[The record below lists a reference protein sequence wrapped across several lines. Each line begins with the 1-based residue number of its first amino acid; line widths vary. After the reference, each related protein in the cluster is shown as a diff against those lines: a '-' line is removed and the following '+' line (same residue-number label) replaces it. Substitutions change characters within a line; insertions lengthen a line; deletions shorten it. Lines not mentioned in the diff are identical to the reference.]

1 MKKTVKWMGS
11 IAVVCMS
18 VLGLT
23 GCSSLSSIPNNVA
36 PGVANKTG
44 VVQVSSSCLNAE
56 YPKTFYVVADKAV
69 KNSPY
74 LEEVKAYT
82 VNGLKYIGMTE
93 AAGESDRDD
102 QFQQHPG
109 QPDGGALFDERRGK
123 GQNLLD
129 GQCELFDPPRRHPE
143 LPARTGRRR
152 DAERRRGPRR
162 IGHEPAQVSA
172 VCESGDGKSGVILFC
187 FQT

>member
-93 AAGESDRDD
+93 AVGESAAKLIVTINFSSTQANRMVVRYSMSAAEKGKICWTVNANCSTRPGDIQNYLPGLVAAAMPSVGVDR
-102 QFQQHPG
+102 
-109 QPDGGALFDERRGK
+109 AVSVT
-123 GQNLLD
+123 NLRKYP
-129 GQCELFDPPRRHPE
+129 QY
-143 LPARTGRRR
+143 
-152 DAERRRGPRR
+152 
-162 IGHEPAQVSA
+162 VKA
-172 VCESGDGKSGVILFC
+172 VMGSLE
-187 FQT
+187 

>member
-93 AAGESDRDD
+93 AAGESAAKLIVTINFSSTQANRMVVRYSMSAAENASYPSSFVK
-102 QFQQHPG
+102 QNCPLFQ
-109 QPDGGALFDERRGK
+109 
-123 GQNLLD
+123 N
-129 GQCELFDPPRRHPE
+129 
-143 LPARTGRRR
+143 
-152 DAERRRGPRR
+152 
-162 IGHEPAQVSA
+162 
-172 VCESGDGKSGVILFC
+172 SG
-187 FQT
+187 